1 LAAAFLEFFVNLEY
15 DGGLARMSTFGLIGT
30 ITSDAITQDDG
41 LPLKGLGGILYQA
54 AALCG
59 LGDEV
64 FLFSNCGRGLKPE
77 VQRLIGAWKT
87 LYTNGLEFV
96 PGPGNQVFL
105 RYSFQLKERE
115 EVLESVVPSLDPA
128 KALGDLAQIE
138 MLLAVFNSGFDI
150 ALGDWRKI
158 ADSAGCP
165 VWLDIHSLALA
176 KHLHKH
182 REYIPLAD
190 WREWVKG
197 AAYLQANRQEV
208 ACMLGHP
215 QAWPEEREI
224 EAFVKDAYK
233 IGVKA
238 VFVTMGKEGVLISTP
253 AGSRKMRAPRA
264 KTVVDTTG
272 CGDVFCA
279 GTMHRLAKGAS
290 ITEAASFGIH
300 LASQA
305 VSLAGVA
312 QTYEMAARFRPPAI
326 PY

>member
-1 LAAAFLEFFVNLEY
+1 
-15 DGGLARMSTFGLIGT
+15 MSTFGLIGT
-30 ITSDAITQDDG
+30 ITSDTITYDDG
-41 LPLKGLGGILYQA
+41 RFLKGLGGILYQA

-59 LGDEV
+59 LAEEV
-64 FLFSNCGRGLKPE
+64 LIYSNCGQKLKSE
-77 VQRLIGAWKT
+77 VRPFIEAWST

-96 PGPGNQVFL
+96 PGPGNKVFL
-105 RYSFQLKERE
+105 RYSEHLKERE
-115 EVLESVVPSLDPA
+115 EILESVVPSLDPA

-138 MLLAVFNSGFDI
+138 MLLMVVNSGFDI
-150 ALGDWRKI
+150 TLSDWRKI

-165 VWLDIHSLALA
+165 IWLDIHSLALA

-182 REYIPLAD
+182 REYVSLDD
-190 WREWVKG
+190 WKEWVKG
-197 AAYLQANRQEV
+197 VAFLQANRQEV

-215 QAWPEEREI
+215 QEWPEESEI
-224 EAFVKDAYK
+224 AAFVKDAFK
-233 IGVKA
+233 IGVRA
-238 VFVTMGKEGVLISTP
+238 VFVTMGKEGVLVSTP

-290 ITEAASFGIH
+290 IAEAASFGIH

-312 QTYEMAARFRPPAI
+312 QTYDLAARFRPPAI
-326 PY
+326 PS

>member
-1 LAAAFLEFFVNLEY
+1 
-15 DGGLARMSTFGLIGT
+15 MSTFGLIGT
-30 ITSDAITQDDG
+30 ITSDIITHDDG
-41 LPLKGLGGILYQA
+41 RLLKGLGGILYQA
-54 AALCG
+54 ATLCG
-59 LGDEV
+59 LAEEV
-64 FLFSNCGRGLKPE
+64 FLYSNCGRGLKPE
-77 VQRLIGAWKT
+77 VQPLIGTWTT

-96 PGPGNQVFL
+96 PGPGNKVFL
-105 RYSFQLKERE
+105 RYSEHLKERE
-115 EVLESVVPSLDPA
+115 EVLESAVPSLDPA
-128 KALGDLAQIE
+128 KTLGDLAQIE
-138 MLLAVFNSGFDI
+138 MLLMVFNSGFDI

-158 ADSAGCP
+158 ADSADCP
-165 VWLDIHSLALA
+165 IWLDVHSLALA

-182 REYIPLAD
+182 REYISLAD

-215 QAWPEEREI
+215 QRWPEEGEI
-224 EAFVKDAYK
+224 EAFVKDAFK
-233 IGVKA
+233 IGVQA
-238 VFVTMGKEGVLISTP
+238 VFVTMGKEGVLVSTP

-290 ITEAASFGIH
+290 ISEAASFGIR

-305 VSLAGVA
+305 ASLAGVA
-312 QTYEMAARFRPPAI
+312 QTYDLAARFRPPAI
-326 PY
+326 PS